1 MCDGC
6 QTAKSYQ
13 KMSENMSDAN
23 RGLERQK
30 TLSMDKEIPK
40 ITIGKKE
47 VLLLNS
53 ASGSEARLKGRIVPM
68 MNYIAI
74 FFLGFFLGFFIGLLL
89 AFVACRSDLYISWG
103 DRLTEAQE
111 RALHRLGFKI

>member
-1 MCDGC
+1 
-6 QTAKSYQ
+6 
-13 KMSENMSDAN
+13 
-23 RGLERQK
+23 
-30 TLSMDKEIPK
+30 
-40 ITIGKKE
+40 
-47 VLLLNS
+47 
-53 ASGSEARLKGRIVPM
+53 M

>member
-13 KMSENMSDAN
+13 KMSEN
-23 RGLERQK
+23 
-30 TLSMDKEIPK
+30 
-40 ITIGKKE
+40 
-47 VLLLNS
+47 
-53 ASGSEARLKGRIVPM
+53 
-68 MNYIAI
+68 I

-89 AFVACRSDLYISWG
+89 AFIACRSDLYISWG